1 VSDAESPAAAAA
13 ERWFTGHGLPYFVD
27 DVREEVRRGL
37 ARSRLALVAA
47 AAAGLGAAAGT
58 AVGLAAQRLDPGL
71 FVGAQTA
78 IVVLLLYAL
87 TTLRAWSV
95 ARWALRRT
103 LRSLGQLFPLVTRAL
118 PLLLLFVTFLFINAE
133 VWQVAA
139 SLNGSVMWLT
149 VALFTAITVG
159 FLLVRLPEEL
169 DVFDDELDNAAV
181 LSGCRGTPLEP
192 WAREH
197 LAADGGLQAGDD
209 RLAGLQKANLVLVL
223 LIVQIVQVLL
233 LALAVFVFFV
243 AFGLLVMDADTIRS
257 WTGESVHAL
266 PSLDRANTELLKVS
280 VFLAAFSGL
289 YFTVY
294 AVTDEVYRKQ
304 FFTSII
310 RELERSVCARAAY
323 RAMVRS
329 QQAPGG

>member
-1 VSDAESPAAAAA
+1 VSDAGTGAVVAA
-13 ERWFTGHGLPYFVD
+13 ERWFAGHGLPYFVD
-27 DVREEVRRGL
+27 DVRDGVRRGL
-37 ARSRLALVAA
+37 ARSRLVLVAA
-47 AAAGLGAAAGT
+47 VALAVGAAAG
-58 AVGLAAQRLDPGL
+58 AIVGLATQRLDTGL
-71 FVGAQTA
+71 IVGAQAA

-87 TTLRAWSV
+87 TTLRAWAV

-103 LRSLGQLFPLVTRAL
+103 LRSMGQLFPLVTRAL

-139 SLNGSVMWLT
+139 TLNGSVMWLT

-181 LSGCRGTPLEP
+181 LAGCRGTPLEA

-197 LAADGGLQAGDD
+197 LAAQGSLRSGDD

-243 AFGLLVMDADTIRS
+243 AFGLLVMDPRTIEA
-257 WTGESVHAL
+257 WTGQDSVHAL
-266 PSLDRANTELLKVS
+266 PFLDRANIELLKVS

-289 YFTVY
+289 YFAVY
-294 AVTDEVYRKQ
+294 AVTDETYRRE
-304 FFTSII
+304 FFTDILG
-310 RELERSVCARAAY
+310 ELEQALK
-323 RAMVRS
+323 VRV
-329 QQAPGG
+329 QYLRRP

>member
-1 VSDAESPAAAAA
+1 
-13 ERWFTGHGLPYFVD
+13 
-27 DVREEVRRGL
+27 
-37 ARSRLALVAA
+37 
-47 AAAGLGAAAGT
+47 
-58 AVGLAAQRLDPGL
+58 
-71 FVGAQTA
+71 
-78 IVVLLLYAL
+78 
-87 TTLRAWSV
+87 
-95 ARWALRRT
+95 
-103 LRSLGQLFPLVTRAL
+103 
-118 PLLLLFVTFLFINAE
+118 
-133 VWQVAA
+133 
-139 SLNGSVMWLT
+139 MWLT

-181 LSGCRGTPLEP
+181 LAGCRGTPLEA

-197 LAADGGLQAGDD
+197 LAAEGSLRSGDD

-243 AFGLLVMDADTIRS
+243 AFGFLVMDPKTIEA
-257 WTGESVHAL
+257 WTGQDSVHAL
-266 PSLDRANTELLKVS
+266 PYLDRANIELLKVS

-323 RAMVRS
+323 RAMRR
-329 QQAPGG
+329 AGL